1 MKKVTPAQIRKL
13 HVLSRERGMDADLL
27 HEYIGML
34 TGKESIR
41 ELSCADAIRVIDML
55 EGKQDSK
62 GKQMHASSRQMAYI
76 MGLARELGWVD
87 GNGKVDAERLD
98 GMCKK
103 LAGIHS
109 HKWLDKRQ
117 ASDLIEALKN
127 MGQKCKLDRRE
138 EVSYNE
144 GK

>member
-1 MKKVTPAQIRKL
+1 MKKATAAQIRKL
-13 HVLSRERGMDADLL
+13 HVLGRERGMDDDLL

-41 ELSCADAIRVIDML
+41 DMSCQDAVRVIDAL
-55 EGKQDSK
+55 EGKRAAGEK
-62 GKQMHASSRQMAYI
+62 HASSRQMAYI
-76 MGLARELGWVD
+76 MGLVRGLGWVD
-87 GNGKVDAERLD
+87 KHGNADTGRLD

-109 HKWLDKRQ
+109 HKWLDKKQ

-127 MGQKCKLDRRE
+127 MGQKRKPDQERE
-138 EVSYNE
+138 ADHHEKE
-144 GK
+144 